1 MPRRWNRR
9 RASVAVLAVIGVVA
23 PAINA
28 AAQSPVDSF
37 AALRGVLRPDQ
48 HVMVTDADGETHR
61 GALVAISSADI
72 TIQSRVLFRRR
83 ERTFREENVRRVHLV
98 DSDWN
103 GALAGAGIG
112 AVVTAIG
119 VNTCDSLDCLWVGLA
134 PAAGALTGA
143 LLDQSMNRLV
153 FRPGPTQVGDSV
165 PEWPRVDN
173 GGHSERRSLVVSG
186 LSTGRMLPRVTVFP
200 IVGVDRMG
208 AMVRL
213 RLAGL

>member
-1 MPRRWNRR
+1 MTRVLNRR

-23 PAINA
+23 PAIIA
-28 AAQSPVDSF
+28 AAPPPPADSF
-37 AALRGVLRPDQ
+37 AALSGVLRPRQ
-48 HVMVTDADGETHR
+48 PVMVTDADGETHR
-61 GALVAISSADI
+61 GTLVAISSADI

-83 ERTFREENVRRVHLV
+83 EHTFREENVRRVHLV

-112 AVVTAIG
+112 VVVTAIG
-119 VNTCDSLDCLWVGLA
+119 VNECDSLDCLWVVLP

-143 LLDQSMNRLV
+143 LIDRSLNRLV
-153 FRPGPTQVGDSV
+153 FRSGPAKVGDSV
-165 PEWPRVDN
+165 AAWPGADGAN
-173 GGHSERRSLVVSG
+173 GERRSLVVSG
-186 LSTGRMLPRVTVFP
+186 LSAARTPPRVTVVP
-200 IVGVDRMG
+200 ILGGDRMG